1 MGMHILL
8 YLLHVPSKHLV
19 LIKFLLENE
28 LILEVFFIKH
38 VSQILDLIASS
49 LYCGEQKKNSIPF
62 KQKLLNILF
71 LWILVLHFIL
81 RKNVLKLNWIRPLL
95 FLREVVTDR
104 LRCLHKILMC
114 HFYYKFI
121 TGVFFKVL
129 NNLLLVYFLWT
140 NLKTRCMST
149 QTCSLNILVCKF
161 DFKLTFI
168 KAHFLIYYL
177 NIRALSHRLT

>member
-1 MGMHILL
+1 MNNFWKSVCTFITKFKMLIYLNWFIRNAIYMGMHILL
-8 YLLHVPSKHLV
+8 YLLPSTHLV

-49 LYCGEQKKNSIPF
+49 LYCGEQKKNNIPF
-62 KQKLLNILF
+62 KQKLLNKLF

-95 FLREVVTDR
+95 FLREVLTDR

-121 TGVFFKVL
+121 TWVF
-129 NNLLLVYFLWT
+129 
-140 NLKTRCMST
+140 LK
-149 QTCSLNILVCKF
+149 F
-161 DFKLTFI
+161 
-168 KAHFLIYYL
+168 
-177 NIRALSHRLT
+177 

>member
-49 LYCGEQKKNSIPF
+49 LYCGEQKKKNNIPF

-71 LWILVLHFIL
+71 L
-81 RKNVLKLNWIRPLL
+81 
-95 FLREVVTDR
+95 
-104 LRCLHKILMC
+104 
-114 HFYYKFI
+114 
-121 TGVFFKVL
+121 
-129 NNLLLVYFLWT
+129 
-140 NLKTRCMST
+140 
-149 QTCSLNILVCKF
+149 
-161 DFKLTFI
+161 
-168 KAHFLIYYL
+168 
-177 NIRALSHRLT
+177 

>member
-1 MGMHILL
+1 MNNFWKSVCTFITKFKMLIYLNWFIRNAIYMGMHILL
-8 YLLHVPSKHLV
+8 YLLPSKHLV

-49 LYCGEQKKNSIPF
+49 LYCGEQKKNNIPF
-62 KQKLLNILF
+62 KQKLLNKLF

-95 FLREVVTDR
+95 FLREVLTDR

-121 TGVFFKVL
+121 TWVFF
-129 NNLLLVYFLWT
+129 
-140 NLKTRCMST
+140 
-149 QTCSLNILVCKF
+149 
-161 DFKLTFI
+161 
-168 KAHFLIYYL
+168 
-177 NIRALSHRLT
+177 

>member
-49 LYCGEQKKNSIPF
+49 LYCGEQKKNNIPF

-71 LWILVLHFIL
+71 L
-81 RKNVLKLNWIRPLL
+81 
-95 FLREVVTDR
+95 
-104 LRCLHKILMC
+104 
-114 HFYYKFI
+114 
-121 TGVFFKVL
+121 
-129 NNLLLVYFLWT
+129 
-140 NLKTRCMST
+140 
-149 QTCSLNILVCKF
+149 
-161 DFKLTFI
+161 
-168 KAHFLIYYL
+168 
-177 NIRALSHRLT
+177 

>member
-8 YLLHVPSKHLV
+8 YLLPSKHLV

-49 LYCGEQKKNSIPF
+49 LYCGEQKKNIPF
-62 KQKLLNILF
+62 KQKLLNKLF

-104 LRCLHKILMC
+104 LRCLHKILLC

-121 TGVFFKVL
+121 TWVFFKFQV
-129 NNLLLVYFLWT
+129 
-140 NLKTRCMST
+140 
-149 QTCSLNILVCKF
+149 
-161 DFKLTFI
+161 
-168 KAHFLIYYL
+168 IYYL
-177 NIRALSHRLT
+177 YIFFEQLDVWVHKLAH